1 MSVHERIPET
11 VVLFLFVKF
20 FRYVLPVLMFV
31 ASAHVGKDMESI
43 SEVLADSLSPVV
55 W

>member
-1 MSVHERIPET
+1 M

-20 FRYVLPVLMFV
+20 IRYVLPLLMFL
-31 ASAHVGKDMESI
+31 ASAYLGKGMESI